1 MEVCASGGQRRERR
15 WGVVEGVRSGG
26 DRGKKKKSKHA
37 SEGEEKGAEERGQ

>member
-15 WGVVEGVRSGG
+15 WGVGVEETEE
-26 DRGKKKKSKHA
+26 KKKKSKHA